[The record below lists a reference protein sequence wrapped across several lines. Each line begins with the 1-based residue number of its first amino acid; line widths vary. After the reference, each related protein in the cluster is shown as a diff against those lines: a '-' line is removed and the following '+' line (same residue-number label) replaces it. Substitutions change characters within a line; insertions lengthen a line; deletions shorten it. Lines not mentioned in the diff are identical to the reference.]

1 VGNSELQNSPRLCY
15 SDAVT
20 TDRKQIQQTRRPP
33 FASGYTAK
41 EAAPLVGLS
50 TGQVNSY
57 VQAGFLEPRRGPGGE
72 FRFSFQ
78 DLVLLRTASELTAQ
92 LPTRKV
98 KRALTNLREQLPR
111 GTNLSSV
118 RIVVEGDRLVV
129 RDGDALWNPES
140 GQSLLDFDVA
150 QTATDVAPLVHQ
162 TAEAARDSEATLKA
176 EDWYELACE
185 LETCDTQQACEAY
198 ARVLEIDSR
207 HVDAHINRGRMLH
220 ESADLRGAESHYR
233 RALEIEPEDTTAA
246 FNLGVLLEDLGRP
259 LEASLA
265 YERAIRSD
273 PDYGDAHYNLAHV
286 YERLGRQQ
294 EAVCHLQLYRQL
306 ANQD

>member
-1 VGNSELQNSPRLCY
+1 M
-15 SDAVT
+15 T

-50 TGQVNSY
+50 SAQVHSY
-57 VQAGFLEPRRGPGGE
+57 VQAGFLEPRRGADGE
-72 FRFSFQ
+72 LRFSFQ
-78 DLVLLRTASELTAQ
+78 DLVLLRTAGELTSQ
-92 LPTRKV
+92 LPARKV
-98 KRALTNLREQLPR
+98 KRALANLREQLPP
-111 GTNLSSV
+111 GKNLSSV
-118 RIVVEGDRLVV
+118 RIAVEGDRLIV
-129 RDGDALWNPES
+129 RDGNALWNPES
-140 GQSLLDFDVA
+140 GQALLDFD
-150 QTATDVAPLVHQ
+150 TAPLATEVAPFVHQ
-162 TAEAARDSEATLKA
+162 TAEAARDSESTLKA
-176 EDWYELACE
+176 EDWYELACA
-185 LETCDTQQACEAY
+185 LESCDTQQACDAY

-220 ESADLRGAESHYR
+220 EKSDLRGAESHYR

-273 PDYGDAHYNLAHV
+273 PHYRDAHYNLAHV

-294 EAVCHLQLYRQL
+294 EAVRHLQLYRQL
-306 ANQD
+306 ATQD

>member
-1 VGNSELQNSPRLCY
+1 
-15 SDAVT
+15 VT
-20 TDRKQIQQTRRPP
+20 TDRKQIQQTRRPA

-50 TGQVNSY
+50 AAQVHSF
-57 VQAGFLEPRRGPGGE
+57 VQAGFLEPRRGPAGE
-72 FRFSFQ
+72 LRFSFQ
-78 DLVLLRTASELTAQ
+78 DLVLLRTAGELSAQ

-98 KRALTNLREQLPR
+98 KRALANLREQLPA
-111 GTNLSSV
+111 GKNLSSV

-129 RDGDALWNPES
+129 RDGETLWNPES
-140 GQSLLDFDVA
+140 GQALLDFDTT
-150 QTATDVAPLVHQ
+150 QLATEVAPLVHQ
-162 TAEAARDSEATLKA
+162 TAEAARDSEAQLKA

-220 ESADLRGAESHYR
+220 ENNDLAGAESHYR

-273 PDYGDAHYNLAHV
+273 PEYSDAHYNLAHV

-294 EAVCHLQLYRQL
+294 EAVRHLQRYRQL
-306 ANQD
+306 SHEE